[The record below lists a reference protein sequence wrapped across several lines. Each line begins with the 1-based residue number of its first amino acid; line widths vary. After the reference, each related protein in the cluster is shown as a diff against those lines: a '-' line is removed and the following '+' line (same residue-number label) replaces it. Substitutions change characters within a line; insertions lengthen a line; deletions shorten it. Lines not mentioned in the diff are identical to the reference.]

1 MLKKD
6 SSNESLVSLSVSNV
20 GKNRWQYYIPILILL
35 ISIIIV
41 DIFIYRNLINFKEEK
56 EAAFAEGSEVA
67 VKSLIENDLQLI
79 CNQYVN
85 LDQLSILKNHS
96 HSIQTNKNYNVIG
109 SVLCVKQNNSS
120 IAFDLQ
126 PLVFLVNS
134 ILAQNFYYQVSFNSY
149 ILATNIDIELFNYV
163 RKYQINK
170 ESFLTIKLTPKIE
183 SIFLQKNLQQLKKH
197 TLTMLAV
204 STILFLIASIL
215 IIYIVNRQKRQRTL
229 CNARLAVEGARELN
243 LLYIKSCQN
252 LD

>member
-149 ILATNIDIELFNYV
+149 ILATNIDVELFNYV

-215 IIYIVNRQKRQRTL
+215 IIYIVNRQK
-229 CNARLAVEGARELN
+229 
-243 LLYIKSCQN
+243 
-252 LD
+252 